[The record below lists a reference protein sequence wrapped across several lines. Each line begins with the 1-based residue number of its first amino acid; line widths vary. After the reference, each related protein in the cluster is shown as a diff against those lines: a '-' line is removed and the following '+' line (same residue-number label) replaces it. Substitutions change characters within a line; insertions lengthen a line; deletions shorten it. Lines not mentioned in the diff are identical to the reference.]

1 MASIA
6 LFHSV
11 LGLREVEMEAAARLR
26 DAGHEVLLPDLFDG
40 TKTDDLDEGFAIKAK
55 IGWKTIRERAWTA
68 LADSPD
74 RLVLMGISMGAGV
87 VAEMWKLRP
96 DVQGVLLLH
105 GLASLPAGVCAGTP
119 VQLHIGLNDPIFT
132 DTELHAWKAKTVEA
146 KLSADVFTYQN
157 SGHYFTDITS
167 ADYSEEATARLWC
180 RALSF
185 LRAISR

>member
-40 TKTDDLDEGFAIKAK
+40 AKTDDLDEGFAIKAK
-55 IGWKTIRERAWTA
+55 IGWQTIREKAWTA
-68 LADSPD
+68 LGDSPD

-87 VAEMWKLRP
+87 VAEMWKRRP

-105 GLASLPAGVCAGTP
+105 GLASLPAGVRADTP
-119 VQLHIGLNDPIFT
+119 VQLHICENDPIFT
-132 DTELHAWKAKTVEA
+132 DTELRAWKAKVVGA
-146 KLSADVFTYQN
+146 KLSAGIFTYQN

-167 ADYSEEATARLWC
+167 ADYSEEATARLW
-180 RALSF
+180 RRVLSF